1 MRVLGGDPTRLAPI
15 KFRVWAVTC
24 MLTAR
29 RLSAILE
36 SSLDAEMMGWRL
48 EMLSAKDSI
57 VLLFF
62 WDDTFAES
70 LKIA

>member
-24 MLTAR
+24 VLTAR

-36 SSLDAEMMGWRL
+36 SSLDAEMIGRRL
-48 EMLSAKDSI
+48 EILSAKDNAISFI
-57 VLLFF
+57 ILGRYLC
-62 WDDTFAES
+62 
-70 LKIA
+70 